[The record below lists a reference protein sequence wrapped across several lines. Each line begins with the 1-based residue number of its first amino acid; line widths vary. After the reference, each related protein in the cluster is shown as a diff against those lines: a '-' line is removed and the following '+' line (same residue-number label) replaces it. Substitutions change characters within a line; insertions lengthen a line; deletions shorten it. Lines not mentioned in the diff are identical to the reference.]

1 MGWHMSPRT
10 VYPARLIGIYCILI
24 ALAMLSHK
32 QATVEVVIAFLHNPP
47 LIFFLGVIMVVAGLA
62 LVLGHN
68 VWSGGAETVVVTLTS
83 WIVLLK
89 GAMLLFVSPEAESS
103 LFLDT
108 LRYEQFF
115 YFYSS
120 ITLVLGL
127 YLVYAASGRQAAKR

>member
-1 MGWHMSPRT
+1 MSPRT
-10 VYPARLIGIYCILI
+10 VYLARLIGISCILV

-32 QATVEVVIAFLHNPP
+32 QNTVAVVIAFLHNPP
-47 LIFFLGVIMVVAGLA
+47 LLFTLGVIMVVAGLA

-68 VWSGGAETVVVTLTS
+68 LWSGGAATVVVTITS

-89 GAMLLFVSPEAESS
+89 GAMLLFVSPEAELS
-103 LFLDT
+103 LFIDT
-108 LRYEQFF
+108 LHYEQFF

-127 YLVYAASGRQAAKR
+127 YLTYAASGRRAARH